1 MADLLTKIE
10 LYLGRKPRIH
20 DFVDEMVV
28 QNDMDGRGQYISRW
42 NDSIEKPKPTDEQL
56 DAFESQAN
64 DLEALDTVLKKRRYF
79 YPSLRDFAEAYAEK
93 EIGGNSSKWDSYV
106 INYNKV
112 RTDNPKP
119 QE

>member
-56 DAFESQAN
+56 DAFESEAN
-64 DLEALDTVLKKRRYF
+64 DLEALITVLMKRRHF
-79 YPSLRDFAEAYAEK
+79 YPSLRDFAEAYTEK
-93 EIGGNSSKWDSYV
+93 EIGGNTGKWDAYV

-112 RTDNPKP
+112 RSDNPKP
-119 QE
+119 